1 MGMPFAV
8 IDRRLLLY
16 LGLAYTVAAWSLNTI
31 AIKFAV
37 KAMDPLAFT
46 GLRFVLMTPLA
57 FALAGALGERV
68 RIYREDLPLLLAC
81 GACGYGV
88 YQYLWV
94 IGLAHTTAFASAL
107 LASMAPV
114 ITLAIVA
121 FARTERVRSGRWA
134 GALLALFGVAVFE
147 GLFARRITFRIG
159 DALTLGSAGI
169 FAVFNV
175 LSARLVG
182 RYTPVALV
190 AISMAIGTLMILP
203 GAIPRMIAQDWRHVG
218 ALDWAILGYATIFP
232 IVLTYPVWSYAIS
245 QIGAGRVSMFQFGV
259 PVLTGFLSIPL
270 LHARIDPHEILGA
283 AICIAGMAISQLLG
297 KYSLRALW
305 AKRTVPW
312 GR

>member
-1 MGMPFAV
+1 MTLATMPP
-8 IDRRLLLY
+8 RLLMY
-16 LGLAYTVAAWSLNTI
+16 LGLLYVVCIWSLNTV
-31 AIKFAV
+31 AVKFAV
-37 KAMDPLAFT
+37 RSMDPLAFT

-57 FALAGALGERV
+57 FALARAFGERV
-68 RIYREDLPLLLAC
+68 RLYKEDIPLLLAC
-81 GACGYGV
+81 GACGYGI

-107 LASMAPV
+107 LASMGPV

-121 FARTERVRSGRWA
+121 LARTERVRSGRWA
-134 GALLALFGVAVFE
+134 GAALALFGVAIFE
-147 GLFARRITFRIG
+147 GAFAARATFRIG
-159 DALTLGSAGI
+159 DPLTLGSAAI
-169 FAVFNV
+169 FAGFNV

-182 RYTPVALV
+182 RYTPVTLV

-203 GAIPRMIAQDWRHVG
+203 GAIPRMLHQDWRHVPG
-218 ALDWAILGYATIFP
+218 WDWAILGYAVIFP

-245 QIGAGRVSMFQFGV
+245 QIGAGRVSMFQFAV
-259 PVLTGFLSIPL
+259 PVVTGFLSVPL
-270 LHARIDPHEILGA
+270 LHARIDRHEILGA
-283 AICIAGMAISQLLG
+283 AVCITGMAISQLLG